1 MSLLLLDWLLA
12 LTLARPVR
20 VLRLF
25 RPALVFFTSRST
37 RAMFM
42 TFVAT
47 LSAAFGLLW
56 FIVVYILAFGL
67 LGVLAFREWD
77 GFDAL
82 ASLQLGFTSSLAAFQ
97 TLWVYVCSN
106 ENYPRIVYALDAW
119 SSAEAVQLPHGG
131 ATLHPSRAA
140 LFAFFVFHMVVS
152 LFFVLAVV
160 VALFYESYKRHR
172 KAQALRNRIRERQC
186 LLARRKYK
194 TYTSIHIDTHVYK
207 STYTVSRGKVR
218 PSPGPGP

>member
-1 MSLLLLDWLLA
+1 MS
-12 LTLARPVR
+12 RR
-20 VLRLF
+20 Y
-25 RPALVFFTSRST
+25 
-37 RAMFM
+37 
-42 TFVAT
+42 
-47 LSAAFGLLW
+47 AAFGLLW

-160 VALFYESYKRHR
+160 VGSSRSSTRATSGT
-172 KAQALRNRIRERQC
+172 
-186 LLARRKYK
+186 ARRRRCA
-194 TYTSIHIDTHVYK
+194 TGSA
-207 STYTVSRGKVR
+207 SGSAF
-218 PSPGPGP
+218 